1 MTSSVSLYPASR
13 PGAFKSAL
21 EDQESVEVG
30 TRVPETCDCDK
41 FYYELEK
48 AGIWYEL
55 GSLDAD
61 YFREITL
68 KESDIPLF
76 SKILNS
82 WGGWV

>member
-1 MTSSVSLYPASR
+1 MTSSISLYPASGPDQD
-13 PGAFKSAL
+13 PG
-21 EDQESVEVG
+21 EVG